1 MTNKTFLVLGSN
13 SFSGSNLI
21 YKLLHDH
28 PSNRVIGVS
37 RSKENKSY
45 FLKYKKS
52 VNLRNILLYMEIL
65 YIKKFINL
73 ITRIFI

>member
-37 RSKENKSY
+37 RSKENNGLEKIMDDAVS
-45 FLKYKKS
+45 KKKRFGAH
-52 VNLRNILLYMEIL
+52 VRVFVFKGI
-65 YIKKFINL
+65 
-73 ITRIFI
+73 